1 MKYLENNNIKNEVI
15 EKLIEELENYKDTE
29 HYGCDLAYDL
39 FEGYNIDG
47 SITYSTYEA
56 KQWIK
61 RNFDDLG
68 EIVEEIQ
75 ANGLE
80 IPNIFDSPELFMVV
94 IYLEVASYLMGLCEF
109 INENWNQNFML
120 NDKNILTITKQLSK
134 LKDEAE

>member
-15 EKLIEELENYKDTE
+15 EELIEKLENYEDTE

-39 FEGYNIDG
+39 FERYNIDG
-47 SITYSTYEA
+47 SITCNAYEA

-80 IPNIFDSPELFMVV
+80 IPNIFDKPESFMVV
-94 IYLEVASYLMGLCEF
+94 IYLEVASYLIGLCEF
-109 INENWNQNFML
+109 IIENWNEPFML
-120 NDKNILTITKQLSK
+120 NNKNIFTIAKQLK
-134 LKDEAE
+134 ELKNEDE

>member
-1 MKYLENNNIKNEVI
+1 MKYLENNDIKNEVI
-15 EKLIEELENYKDTE
+15 EELIEELENYKDTE

-39 FEGYNIDG
+39 FERYNIDG
-47 SITYSTYEA
+47 SITCNAYEA

-80 IPNIFDSPELFMVV
+80 IPNIFDRPELFMVV
-94 IYLEVASYLMGLCEF
+94 IYLEVASYLMAQCKF
-109 INENWNQNFML
+109 IDEHWNDTIIL
-120 NDKNILTITKQLSK
+120 NDVNISTITKQLK
-134 LKDEAE
+134 EMIEND